1 MVFNPFDYN
10 EATRHRRDSVEDRL
24 REGSPVVGISFDK
37 GLLLLTVRRTQRK
50 VFEVYDRLIYSA
62 IGNQSDIESI
72 RVGAIDVA
80 HKEGYDRSPD
90 DVTIQRIVGFALSPP
105 LKRLFGDTW
114 NAQPAVIRALFG
126 ELGPTPENDLF
137 FVLNYDGEYS
147 QHQTF
152 AAVAGTQEAEDRM
165 VLTLMGVGPDTTREQ
180 ALERAI
186 KAWGVGAMES
196 RRRQIGEED
205 EDENPLRDIDEDEQ
219 VAGFLRTELKTGEVE
234 AGILERFSTR
244 ESKFRL
250 LTDGDL
256 KDVLAPYK

>member
-62 IGNQSDIESI
+62 IGNQSDIEAI

-126 ELGPTPENDLF
+126 ELGETPEEDLF

-147 QHQTF
+147 QYQTF
-152 AAVAGTQEAEDRM
+152 SAVAGTQEAEDRM
-165 VLTLMGVGPDTTREQ
+165 TLTLMGVGPETTREQ
-180 ALERAI
+180 ALERAV

-196 RRRQIGEED
+196 SRRQGGED
-205 EDENPLRDIDEDEQ
+205 DDENPLRDIDEDEQ
-219 VAGFLRTELKTGEVE
+219 VGGFLRTELKTGQVE
-234 AGILERFSTR
+234 AGILERFSSR

-250 LTDGDL
+250 LTDADL
-256 KDVLAPYK
+256 KDVLAQYK

>member
-24 REGSPVVGISFDK
+24 REGSPVVGVSFDE
-37 GLLLLTVRRTQRK
+37 GLLFLTVRRTQRK
-50 VFEVYDRLIYSA
+50 VFEIYDRLIYSA
-62 IGNQSDIESI
+62 IGNQSDIEAI

-105 LKRLFGDTW
+105 LKRLFGDTF

-126 ELGPTPENDLF
+126 ELGKTPAEDLF

-152 AAVAGTQEAEDRM
+152 AFVAGSQEAEDRM
-165 VLTLMGVGPDTTREQ
+165 SLSLMGVGPETTRGQ
-180 ALERAI
+180 AIERAM
-186 KAWGVGAMES
+186 KAWGAGAMES
-196 RRRQIGEED
+196 RRRKMGDDD
-205 EDENPLRDIDEDEQ
+205 EDENSLRDIDEDEH
-219 VAGFLRTELKTGEVE
+219 VAGFLRTELKTGQVE
-234 AGILERFSTR
+234 AGILERVSNR
-244 ESKFRL
+244 ESRFRL
-250 LTDGDL
+250 LADVDL
-256 KDVLAPYK
+256 RDFLEQYN

>member
-62 IGNQSDIESI
+62 IGNQSDIEAI

-126 ELGPTPENDLF
+126 ELGKTPEDDLF

-147 QHQTF
+147 QYQGF
-152 AAVAGTQEAEDRM
+152 AVVAGSQEAEDRM
-165 VLTLMGVGPDTTREQ
+165 SLALMGVGPDTTREQ
-180 ALERAI
+180 ALNRAM
-186 KAWGVGAMES
+186 KAWGSGAMES
-196 RRRQIGEED
+196 RRRLTGDED
-205 EDENPLRDIDEDEQ
+205 EDDPLREVDEDEQ
-219 VAGFLRTELKTGEVE
+219 VRGFLRTELKTGQVE
-234 AGILERFSTR
+234 AGILERNSTR

-250 LTDGDL
+250 LTDTDLGDA
-256 KDVLAPYK
+256 LAQYK

>member
-24 REGSPVVGISFDK
+24 REGSPVIGISYDK

-62 IGNQSDIESI
+62 IGNQSDIEAI

-105 LKRLFGDTW
+105 LKRLFGDTF
-114 NAQPAVIRALFG
+114 NAQPAVIRAVFG
-126 ELGPTPENDLF
+126 ELGKTPREDLF

-165 VLTLMGVGPDTTREQ
+165 ALSLMGVGPETTREQ
-180 ALERAI
+180 ALERAL
-186 KAWGVGAMES
+186 KAWAAGAMEA
-196 RRRQIGEED
+196 RRRGSGKDD
-205 EDENPLRDIDEDEQ
+205 EDENPLRDIDEEEQ
-219 VAGFLRTELKTGEVE
+219 IAGFLRTELKTGQVE
-234 AGILERFSTR
+234 AGILERFTTR
-244 ESKFRL
+244 ESKFL
-250 LTDGDL
+250 LLAAADL
-256 KDVLAPYK
+256 KELLKEYK